1 MKSKIA
7 IVGCGWL
14 GLSLAISLLKKGNTI
29 IGTTT
34 SAQKLP
40 QLDEVGIVSKLW
52 SFSQDINEDS
62 LSFLDDIDILV
73 LNIPPREKGSS
84 FQYSQE
90 IMKVCATLSQRT
102 KVIFI
107 STTSVYPDSLEIAT
121 EEYQFAESDLLK
133 ETVMA
138 EVKSRKILGERLTI
152 LRLAGLIGENR
163 HPIKTLA
170 GREDVQH
177 GNSPVNLIHQ
187 KDAIGLIEQ
196 IINKNCWGEV
206 LNGCYPMHPTKEK
219 YYKNAAIFFHLP
231 TPKFLQNREIK
242 KIVSSDKS
250 QRLLSYEYIY
260 SVDDFNL
267 LTLNKN
273 SLSQ

>member
-14 GLSLAISLLKKGNTI
+14 GLPLAISLLKKGNTI

-34 SAQKLP
+34 SPQKLP

-62 LSFLDDIDILV
+62 LSFLEDIDILV

-84 FQYSQE
+84 CQYSQE
-90 IMKVCATLSQRT
+90 IMKVCATLLQRT

-107 STTSVYPDSLEIAT
+107 STTSVYSDSLEIAT
-121 EEYQFAESDLLK
+121 EEYQFTETDLLK
-133 ETVMA
+133 ETVLA
-138 EVKSRKILGERLTI
+138 EVNCRKILGERLTI
-152 LRLAGLIGENR
+152 LRLAGLIGESR

-177 GNSPVNLIHQ
+177 GNSAINLIHQ
-187 KDAIGLIEQ
+187 KDAIGLIES
-196 IINKNCWGEV
+196 IINKNCWGEIV
-206 LNGCYPMHPTKEK
+206 NGCYPAHPTKET
-219 YYKNAAIFFHLP
+219 YYQKAANFFQLP
-231 TPKFLQNREIK
+231 GPKFLQNREIK

-250 QRLLSYEYIY
+250 QRILSYEYIY